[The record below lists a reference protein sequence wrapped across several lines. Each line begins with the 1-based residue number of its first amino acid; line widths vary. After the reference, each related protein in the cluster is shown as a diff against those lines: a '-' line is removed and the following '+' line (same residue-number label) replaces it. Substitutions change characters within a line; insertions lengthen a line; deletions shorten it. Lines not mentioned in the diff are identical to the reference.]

1 MCKLDRHG
9 DSHGT
14 FLSTTRRGDR
24 PHHVE
29 QVMKPPHCGVGLGWA
44 PRDRSWPAPCVIR
57 AATQKPRHRK
67 GPGGT
72 SAHAVSDVPRTH
84 RKPPCHYAGVLTRA
98 LRGPYGADKFA
109 HFDTKNSVLM
119 TWPPGLLGPKVLLA
133 AATSMMPSE
142 REGFA
147 AEQAADRARRVLP
160 PI

>member
-1 MCKLDRHG
+1 
-9 DSHGT
+9 
-14 FLSTTRRGDR
+14 
-24 PHHVE
+24 
-29 QVMKPPHCGVGLGWA
+29 MKPPHCGVGQSDGLLVIAHGR
-44 PRDRSWPAPCVIR
+44 PHVYIR
-57 AATQKPRHRK
+57 AATQKPRRRK
-67 GPGGT
+67 GPGGA

-109 HFDTKNSVLM
+109 HFDTKNSVLI

-142 REGFA
+142 REDFA

-160 PI
+160 PIILP